1 MPRRSPVLA
10 AALASLALAS
20 VAAVALGVKLPRY
33 KVEISL
39 STKAAQNV
47 KTSGETVRV
56 AASYFG
62 TAKPGVVG
70 DEADQIQMGREEAD
84 IQGPGSVRLGK
95 IAIETADLR
104 KIIEKEPQVLI
115 NVFTGRKVLPDNL
128 LDCGIFQNGI
138 SVAARRTIRISCKL
152 IGE

>member
-1 MPRRSPVLA
+1 MPRKALVLA
-10 AALASLALAS
+10 TLFASLALAS
-20 VAAVALGVKLPRY
+20 LPVEALAVKLPRY
-33 KVEISL
+33 KVEVLL
-39 STKAAQNV
+39 STKAAQ
-47 KTSGETVRV
+47 KLKSSGETVRV

-84 IQGPGSVRLGK
+84 IQGSGSVRLGK
-95 IAIETADLR
+95 VAIETTDLR

-115 NVFTGRKVLPDNL
+115 NVYTGRKVFPDNL

-138 SVAARRTIRISCKL
+138 SIAARRTIRISCKL